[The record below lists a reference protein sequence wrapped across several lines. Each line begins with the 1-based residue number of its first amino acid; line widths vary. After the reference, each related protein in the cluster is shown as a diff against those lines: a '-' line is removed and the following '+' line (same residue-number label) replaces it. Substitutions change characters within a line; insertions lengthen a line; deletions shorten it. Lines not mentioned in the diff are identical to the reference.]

1 MMQRNGQGR
10 VARELARRPDVLVGF
25 HPLTESHG
33 KKMLQ
38 QTTDV
43 TATWQPGSHLSDPV
57 QFTIVCHNAGDLT
70 ARNVLYNFS
79 FPAEMDHMINTQ
91 VLQGKMFRSPD
102 DGRPIWSIGG
112 DGHIHPK
119 DSALFRPIV
128 NIPQRLQAFTVET
141 EVSMNDRP
149 AVRGALTVRVNV

>member
-1 MMQRNGQGR
+1 MSTTVRDLLARPLSLVWGGMSDAHSEFWVWIERISWAAVVVGLPIGIYQVMMLRNEQGR

-91 VLQGKMFRSPD
+91 VLQGKMF
-102 DGRPIWSIGG
+102 
-112 DGHIHPK
+112 
-119 DSALFRPIV
+119 
-128 NIPQRLQAFTVET
+128 
-141 EVSMNDRP
+141 
-149 AVRGALTVRVNV
+149 